1 MVGQIIETNSL
12 TSKVILITEPS
23 HDTPGEINRTGEK
36 IIVSGSPQDKK
47 LVVNFVSTNS
57 NRIIRGRCS

>member
-1 MVGQIIETNSL
+1 MEYSLVRMLLEQGLVGQIIETNSL

-36 IIVSGSPQDKK
+36 IVLAVLHKIK
-47 LVVNFVSTNS
+47 NW
-57 NRIIRGRCS
+57 